1 MGVRA
6 GREHQAIGGRAT
18 PGKAA
23 GGAREAPADRAG
35 SSQAPPVG
43 VCSRQGEGLCGEGSG
58 WAVAS
63 LECFAKEPV
72 GLEKG

>member
-6 GREHQAIGGRAT
+6 GRERWVIGGRAT

-23 GGAREAPADRAG
+23 GGAREAPADEAG
-35 SSQAPPVG
+35 SSQAPAVG
-43 VCSRQGEGLCGEGSG
+43 VCLREGEGLCGEGGG
-58 WAVAS
+58 WGIAS

-72 GLEKG
+72 GLERG